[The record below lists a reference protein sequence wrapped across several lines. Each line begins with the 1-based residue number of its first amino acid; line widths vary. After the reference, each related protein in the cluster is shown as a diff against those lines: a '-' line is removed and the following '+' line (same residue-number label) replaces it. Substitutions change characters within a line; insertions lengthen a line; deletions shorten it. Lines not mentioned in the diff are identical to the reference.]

1 MREVEQ
7 LLEITVGL
15 VSLGIVWISG
25 IVYLLIKLRAFYSNL
40 TDIMREVENIL
51 EDEPARS
58 RKKEKQEFDCV
69 RQYILSSYKINRKVR
84 LVRILI
90 GLVLL
95 GITIAYFAFCMTCI
109 SLGRA
114 YSQTAIL
121 PMPLLAAALF
131 VYYIYLLENEKCGV
145 HISNSASNLRVWLG
159 VILPSIS
166 PGGKLRIVLGS
177 MSPYPFS
184 KQWFCKLITWLQTAK
199 KISVKIVSGE
209 PEFDKMDEELRKQ
222 WIKCWISG
230 PGNSLKSNIRIVKE
244 RPNLQYVVTDNLVR
258 IEKDHPSWTTRKKE
272 VHSDLIPN
280 HIHLFNSFLVRAFCA
295 KFKKLWEHAI
305 PVSETKSF
313 SKMIESHN

>member
-1 MREVEQ
+1 M
-7 LLEITVGL
+7 LEITVGL

-25 IVYLLIKLRAFYSNL
+25 IVYLLIKVRAFYSNL
-40 TDIMREVENIL
+40 TDIMQEAENIL

-69 RQYILSSYKINRKVR
+69 RQYILSSYKINKKVR

-145 HISNSASNLRVWLG
+145 HISNSASNLKVWLG
-159 VILPSIS
+159 VILPSVS
-166 PGGKLRIVLGS
+166 PGGNLRIVLGS

-184 KQWFCKLITWLQTAK
+184 KQWFCKLIIWLQTAK
-199 KISVKIVSGE
+199 KVSVKIVSGE
-209 PEFDKMDEELRKQ
+209 PEFDKMDENLRKQ
-222 WIKCWISG
+222 WIKTWGSG
-230 PGNSLKSNIRIVKE
+230 AGHTLQSNVRIVE
-244 RPNLQYVVTDNLVR
+244 NRPTLQYVVTDGLVR
-258 IEKDHPSWTTRKKE
+258 IEKDHSSWVTRKKE
-272 VHSDLIPN
+272 GHSDLIAN
-280 HIHLFNSFLVRAFCA
+280 HIHLGNSFLVRTFSA
-295 KFKKLWEHAI
+295 KFEKLWEHAT
-305 PVSETKSF
+305 PASEIKLS
-313 SKMIESHN
+313 SKAMRTQN